1 MIFMLPDLLMGSVMI
16 LVPLGILIIT
26 IALDLDLKEKQLSR
40 RIKKLNML
48 AVGLT
53 ERNTNDPNSVLDAL
67 ELDFQDKEQVTKL
80 ANESNIINW
89 VKRDISEAPI
99 ENYALAADKVAAI
112 RIKEGALLRAKIRNF
127 KIYAISM
134 YLLIWASLGILPLIH
149 YLGFNWHWK

>member
-1 MIFMLPDLLMGSVMI
+1 
-16 LVPLGILIIT
+16 
-26 IALDLDLKEKQLSR
+26 
-40 RIKKLNML
+40 ML

-53 ERNTNDPNSVLDAL
+53 ERKTNDPNSVLDAL
-67 ELDFQDKEQVTKL
+67 ELDFQDKEQVTRL

-89 VKRDISEAPI
+89 EKRDISEAPI

-112 RIKEGALLRAKIRNF
+112 RIEEGALLSAKIRNF
-127 KIYAISM
+127 KIYAIFM